1 MKNIVW
7 LSIISSL
14 LILGSCQGL
23 LDVEPE
29 NSVTFVNYFKTEKD
43 LETSV
48 NAIREEFLESSVK
61 NASKPPICRG
71 MLYDSLSTYQKA
83 EVNLDP
89 GISNSPISVS
99 LLWSGYYTV
108 IALSNIVLDNVDQA
122 EIPENR
128 IDFYRGQAYFY
139 RGYEYLFLAQAWGE
153 APIMRHSRDVGAR
166 AKARWSELMDIAIA
180 DAEQAVNLLPMR
192 DGLMDAAGN
201 KITKR
206 DVVSKEVAWVLLG
219 QALAWKA
226 GLTEDAE
233 LFKRAADTLTNVIK
247 SPHYSLAPNPE
258 VVVTDVLVG
267 GNMTESIFEMQ
278 NNWTESATQGNPF
291 LDVDL
296 LLTWPIKPED
306 GMGDITDCDVRLTYE
321 HMDRMFPKGDLR
333 REAYFFAMDSIY
345 DDPELREKS
354 KGYVYPYKYR
364 KVLIGTDGYYKGK
377 FINIDQNRILYRL
390 ADVILLRAE
399 CYARS
404 GQRDLAIADL
414 NRVRDRAK
422 AALYPAPGD
431 SDDIQLAVFREREK
445 ELMWECVRWFDLIR
459 NGYWAMISDAY
470 ARLTPQNILDGALY
484 LPITA
489 QAFNDNKLMVQNRYW
504 LSRY

>member
-1 MKNIVW
+1 MN
-7 LSIISSL
+7 
-14 LILGSCQGL
+14 
-23 LDVEPE
+23 PE

-48 NAIREEFLESSVK
+48 NAIREEFLETSVK
-61 NASKPPICRG
+61 NAHKPPICRG

-89 GISNSPISVS
+89 GISNSPISTS
-99 LLWSGYYTV
+99 LMWSGYYKV
-108 IALSNIVLDNVDQA
+108 IALSNIVLDHVAQA
-122 EIPENR
+122 EIPADR

-139 RGYEYLFLAQAWGE
+139 RGYEYLFITQTWGE
-153 APIMRHSRDVGAR
+153 APIMRHSRDVGAK
-166 AKARWSELMDIAIA
+166 AKARWEELMDFAIA
-180 DAEQAVNLLPMR
+180 DAENAVNLLPTR
-192 DGLMDAAGN
+192 EGLIDAAGN

-206 DVVSKEVAWVLLG
+206 DVVSKEVARVLLG

-226 GLTEDAE
+226 GLTNDAD
-233 LFKRAADTLTNVIK
+233 LFKRAADTLTKVIE
-247 SPHYSLAPNPE
+247 SPHYSLAATPE
-258 VVVTDVLVG
+258 AVVTDVLVG
-267 GNMTESIFEMQ
+267 GNMTECIFEMQ
-278 NNWTESATQGNPF
+278 NNWTESATQRNPF
-291 LDVDL
+291 SDVDL
-296 LLTWPIKPED
+296 LLTWPVKPED
-306 GMGDITDCDVRLTYE
+306 GMGSVKDCEVRLTYK
-321 HMDRMFPKGDLR
+321 HMNQMFPKGDLR

-354 KGYVYPYKYR
+354 MGYVYPYKFR
-364 KVLIGTDGYYKGK
+364 KVLLGADGYYKGK

-404 GQRDLAIADL
+404 GQRDLAIIDL
-414 NRVRDRAK
+414 NRIRDRAK
-422 AALYPAPGD
+422 AERYPAPGD
-431 SDDIQLAVFREREK
+431 TDDIQMAVFQEREK

-459 NGYWAMISDAY
+459 NGYWAMISEAY
-470 ARLTPQNILDGALY
+470 ARLTPQNIQDGALY
-484 LPITA
+484 LPVTA